1 LILVQWSC
9 DVPQE
14 KLESFLKFVEEKMK
28 TSYKSHGC
36 KRFELFMPME
46 RKKRYFS
53 YQITQK
59 RNRYAE
65 QAVFDDTPKTLRS
78 FLKPWKKIL

>member
-1 LILVQWSC
+1 MILVQWSG

-14 KLESFLKFVEEKMK
+14 KLESFLKFAEEKMK
-28 TSYKSHGC
+28 PFYKSHGC

-59 RNRYAE
+59 RNRYTE
-65 QAVFDDTPKTLRS
+65 QVVFSDIEK
-78 FLKPWKKIL
+78 FEKFIEEMEKKY